1 MKHFN
6 AKFIFALLVFSINVS
21 LLNAQRHFFLNLS
34 KQCLSAE
41 SALTKIQQE
50 FEIDPNSHFKLIND
64 TTDRLGMQHLTYKQY
79 LYDFEIVGCMVLV
92 HLKNGVVQSINGM
105 IMEQELLPFERSSQ
119 TRSSL
124 AIEGEK
130 VYIPIETEGKTAIK
144 LAIKQLDKKSQLE
157 IYLDA
162 STGDTLRTISMRN
175 FLNGNTNARFDYINY
190 YPYKEDEEIE
200 VLECKV
206 LSNNLYSMRDSFRN
220 ISSLST
226 SLIYLSDFGIYPD
239 IEQIAIRFHLDSLE
253 KSLNFKG
260 DLCGECSL
268 KITLYPKTN
277 PDSILYSN
285 VKQDEEWNDYWDSL
299 WNEDG
304 TFDWDKVWGVGEEVF
319 FNFAHRPIG
328 INENCILKVEF
339 EGEDF
344 YTSDKL
350 AFTDTWEISFKD
362 AKKTEVYFPQII
374 ESQSKN
380 NLTPYFYTRNK
391 KRNPECE
398 ILWGLQKSY
407 DYFYEQMG
415 TKELNNK
422 NCAIRFEYNDYK
434 SSTYSE
440 ISEVAGIPIAYMYFG
455 AKKEFSKEAGDIIIP
470 LVSLDIVAHEYSH
483 LFISKISNGGLK
495 SYEETGALCESF
507 ADIFASAIMN
517 RHKGNDYIAD
527 YLIGE
532 EVALNAKCLRS
543 LAADC
548 NGIDGTLQPQCYH
561 GKNWDAD
568 NDFGTNSGV
577 QNRWFYLLC
586 NSEGKVS
593 GTNDFGY
600 EYEINPITLNK
611 GEQIVFR
618 NLNFYLTPFANYH
631 DAAMGSLQ
639 ATADLYGINSDEFN
653 SVLEAWCA
661 VGICLDDRIAD
672 IADGMPT
679 INPNLPLVYA
689 KNGEICIKANPNSI
703 VKIFTPIGM
712 LIEQRTTK
720 NDLETFTIPNLK
732 IAIVMVNNDSFKI
745 IIP

>member
-6 AKFIFALLVFSINVS
+6 AKLIFALLVFSINVS
-21 LLNAQRHFFLNLS
+21 LLNAQRHFYLNLS

-92 HLKNGVVQSINGM
+92 HAKKGVIQSLNGI
-105 IMEQELLPFERSSQ
+105 IMEQELLPSGRPSQ
-119 TRSSL
+119 TRNSL
-124 AIEGEK
+124 EIEGKK
-130 VYIPIETEGKTAIK
+130 VYILIKKDGKSIAK
-144 LAIKQLDKKSQLE
+144 LAIKQLDKKSQSE

-175 FLNGNTNARFDYINY
+175 FLDGNTNAKLDYINY

-200 VLECKV
+200 VLECEV
-206 LSNNLYSMRDSFRN
+206 LSNNLYSMRDSYRD
-220 ISSLST
+220 IAST
-226 SLIYLSDFGIYPD
+226 STSKFYPTDLGIYAH
-239 IEQIAIRFHLDSLE
+239 IEH
-253 KSLNFKG
+253 
-260 DLCGECSL
+260 
-268 KITLYPKTN
+268 
-277 PDSILYSN
+277 
-285 VKQDEEWNDYWDSL
+285 
-299 WNEDG
+299 NE
-304 TFDWDKVWGVGEEVF
+304 
-319 FNFAHRPIG
+319 
-328 INENCILKVEF
+328 
-339 EGEDF
+339 
-344 YTSDKL
+344 
-350 AFTDTWEISFKD
+350 
-362 AKKTEVYFPQII
+362 
-374 ESQSKN
+374 
-380 NLTPYFYTRNK
+380 
-391 KRNPECE
+391 RNPECE

-407 DYFYEQMG
+407 NYFYEQMG
-415 TKELNNK
+415 TKECNNK
-422 NCAIRFEYNDYK
+422 NCAIRFDYRDYY

-440 ISEVAGIPIAYMYFG
+440 ISEVAGKTIAYMHFG
-455 AKKEFSKEAGDIIIP
+455 FKEEISEEDGRIIIP

-483 LFISKISNGGLK
+483 LVISKIGNGGLK

-561 GKNWDAD
+561 GKNWDAYY

-672 IADGMPT
+672 IAVGMPT